1 MAAARETAMRFL
13 AFAPDYGPTAARE
26 QARGAIPETAQLPD
40 LRGARQEVQEIA
52 RRYHPGE
59 FKVYLGP
66 EASKE
71 NFEKNPLISDRI
83 HFAGHGLPDE
93 EHPENSALVLSDG
106 PLRVSDIFNLELK
119 ADLVVLSACKTAG
132 KQVTGEGLV
141 GLTRAFLY
149 AGSPSVVVT
158 LWQVVDSPTSDLMTG
173 FYENL
178 DRIHDKGEALR
189 QAKIGMIQ
197 RKGRLALPYYWAP
210 FILVGKPQ

>member
-1 MAAARETAMRFL
+1 MGGGGGGLRFL
-13 AFAPDYGPTAARE
+13 AFAPDYGPVLAQDPARSADASNGALPELAAAR
-26 QARGAIPETAQLPD
+26 R
-40 LRGARQEVQEIA
+40 EVEEIG
-52 RRYHPGE
+52 RRYRPGE
-59 FKVYLGP
+59 KKIYLGP
-66 EASKE
+66 DASKE
-71 NFEKNPLISDRI
+71 NVERDPLIADRV
-83 HFAGHGLPDE
+83 HFAGHGLVDE

-141 GLTRAFLY
+141 GLARAFLY

-158 LWQVVDSPTSDLMTG
+158 LWQVVDSPTSDLMNG

-178 DRIHDKGEALR
+178 DRSVDKAEALR
-189 QAKIGMIQ
+189 QAKIGLIR

-210 FILVGKPQ
+210 FVLVGKPR